1 MAVKKITF
9 DGHTLIDLTQDTAVE
24 SDVASGKT
32 FHKADGT
39 LAVGSASGGGGE
51 VNLQNKTVPLGSA
64 APSAVSADEGY
75 DGLGTV
81 SFNTTNVD
89 PTVIKS
95 GSSVVGVNGSYPGIV
110 PSGAATLY
118 QNNVVTNVSDK
129 LNAIAKVPAK
139 FTRKVT
145 ITFTIYDNTSDPEP
159 GDTDELLVHYR
170 GPGPTQGDRAEVMWH
185 EEGIVFALG
194 TTTTQSFDVYLLP
207 ADEDGREDGIYVG
220 PLWDGATK
228 SDVVVTGGSARYIT
242 FNSQGDTGSETC
254 YVTLT
259 GTTATIHIDIPEGYR

>member
-39 LAVGSASGGGGE
+39 LAVGTASGGGGE

-81 SFNTTNVD
+81 SFDVTNID

-95 GSSVVGVNGSYPGIV
+95 GSSVVGVNGSYAGIIPEGSIGV
-110 PSGAATLY
+110 YSNGT
-118 QNNVVTNVSDK
+118 VNVSQYASAAV
-129 LNAIAKVPAK
+129 NVAAQ
-139 FTRKVT
+139 FNRTCT
-145 ITFTIYDNTSDPEP
+145 ITVSIYDNTSDPEP
-159 GDTDELLVHYR
+159 GATGTIYIYYR
-170 GPGPTQGDRAEVMWH
+170 GPKINAPALVEWRTLP
-185 EEGIVFALG
+185 ITFALG
-194 TTTTQSFDVYLLP
+194 TTTTQNVTVNLLP
-207 ADEDGREDGIYVG
+207 ADEDGREDGIYFG

-228 SDVVVTGGSARYIT
+228 SDVVVTGGTARYIT

-259 GTTATIHIDIPEGYR
+259 GTTATISIDIPEGYR